1 MGLSRLDNFLKSAR
15 GTILYVDPN
24 ALDATDSIENQGN
37 SLTRPFRTIQRALI
51 EAARFSYQRG
61 KDNDRFGKTTILLY
75 PGEHIV
81 DNRPGWIPTG
91 SGTFKL
97 RSSENSTDFSDWDL
111 TTNFDVTSSENVL
124 YKLNSVHGG
133 VIIPRGT
140 SIVGLDLRKTKIR
153 PTYVPNP
160 TNDQIER
167 SSVFRVTGA
176 CYLWQFTVL
185 DADPNG
191 QCYYDYTTNKVVPNF
206 SHHKLTAF
214 EYADGVNNV
223 VIDDDFISNFDAG
236 RTDLDM
242 YYEKVGLVYGQS
254 SGREISNDYP
264 PSSVVDI
271 EPVIDEYR
279 IVGSRGSEVG
289 ITSIRAGDGVT
300 ATNVITVTTSDP
312 LEGISVDTPI
322 QISGVS
328 EVGYDGKFVVY
339 SVTSATQFVYKA
351 STIPTSA
358 VGSVTNATASL
369 SVDTVT
375 SASPYIF
382 NISLRSV
389 YGMCGLLAD
398 GDKATGF
405 KSMVVSQFTGV
416 GLQKDDNAFVKYDT
430 STGTYKDAT
439 SNFTNL
445 FADSSAKYK
454 PEYENFHIKATNDAY
469 LQLVS
474 VFAIGYSQ
482 HFVTENGGDMS
493 INNSNSNFGS
503 KALVASGFKREAFL
517 RDNTG
522 YITHIITPQ
531 EIEAEDGSVEFVA
544 VDVSKTVGVA
554 STNRLYLYNYSD
566 INTPPTNVI
575 DGFRIGARVNDQ
587 LFVQIISSGISS
599 EYSARIIMPSTQFT
613 SKETSYEKSFNI
625 LKTSTSENSIVDKIV
640 TFTQPHSFK
649 TGESIRVLS
658 DDGSLPSYISPSKV
672 YYAIANDLAGVG
684 IGSTQIKIAQTY
696 TDAFQD
702 IAISP
707 SKKGGNL
714 TVVSRVSDKNSGDV
728 GHPVQWDSSQNNWY
742 INVATASTENAIY
755 STIVGLGTTSLGYA
769 TPRTYIK
776 RKSDFRNL
784 SDTIYKVRYVIPKS
798 SSVTAR
804 PPLDAFV
811 LQDASSGIGTGTG
824 EISKYFDLTNTLS
837 LSNENELRNPRFI
850 ATCTWTSSGIA
861 TVTTELPHDLKVGN
875 TVEILNVQSTPNN
888 TTGIA
893 NTGFNGTFTVYGINN
908 TREFTYQLSD
918 NPGTFSNNTSLRNED
933 LPRFSRKTLTGT
945 YQLYRSQEIQEYI
958 PNIQDGVY
966 HLLVIDSSNSPSV
979 EPFTNLKFSQ
989 PIQYLYPQFNR
1000 DNPTADPEATRS
1012 FAVSDIIGK
1021 VVIND
1026 PQKSLTKEALGGLLS
1041 DINVGFGITNIV
1053 SNSVGTSHTIFT
1065 TYDHGFSGITSVSI
1079 TGAGSTYVAGTYYNV
1094 PLVGAAGSTT
1104 GNYATAAV
1112 TVSAGGTI
1120 SKVVV
1125 MNRGSA
1131 YGIGNTLSITDIP
1144 RNAGSVTA
1152 FVTVQ
1157 SIQNNI
1163 GDVLTVSGVSSSQYN
1178 AVYSISSIPVGST
1191 KSLVVGSANSISG
1204 VSTTGIGVTATS
1216 SANVAL
1222 SGKTIG
1228 VSSIT
1233 YDSTTG
1239 ISTVIFS
1246 RAHGFKV
1253 NQKVKISGASD
1264 AIFNSDFVV
1273 KTTPAVATAST
1284 QITINT
1290 GVKNYSPIYGGTLTA
1305 YPLYLTSYG
1314 GDLTNEVEKTSSRL
1328 VAQYAGITTVSTTLI
1343 DITST
1348 NNDPLTIQNAV
1359 ASGLRMGD
1367 YIQID
1372 NEIFRIRSA
1381 VTSDQ
1386 VYVFRSV
1393 LGTQKQTH
1401 LDNSV
1406 IRKVKPLPVEF
1417 RRNSI
1422 IRASGHT
1429 FEYMGFGPGNYSTAL
1444 PERQNRIITG
1454 QEEILSQ
1461 ATKVNGGVSIFTG
1474 MNSDGDFYTGNKKIN
1489 SSTGQEEIFD
1499 APVPT
1504 VTGEE
1509 PNVSVVNIGFDV
1521 LTPLEI
1527 SVNRS
1532 IRVEGGPDST
1542 LISEFD
1548 GPVVF
1553 NNKITSTSNKGIEAA
1568 SLYLQ
1573 GNASVSRNFTVGIST
1588 PTVAGN
1594 PGDVVTRSNPESG
1607 NSIGWVYTTSNRW
1620 EKFGII
1626 GENQKDPSNRIGV
1639 SSNGTYVGVSTLID
1653 FKTIGD
1659 VKVSATNNDTLGITS
1674 LTISN
1679 ISKIGV
1685 SQNVTNNFV
1694 GMATQ
1699 INFVGYGVTV
1709 TSNFD
1714 SNLGIATV
1722 VVDGLSLSGIVTQLS
1737 PGGNV
1742 GELQYNLNGIKFG
1755 AVSGS
1760 SYDTANNALNVASS
1774 VNVAIS
1780 TSSSALRITQT
1791 GTGNALLVEDEAND
1805 ATPFVITNNGGV
1817 GIGRNSPQARL
1828 DITSSDET
1836 SLRIRSTYGG
1846 GPVVRIDSSLD
1857 DTSPFIINY
1866 DGSVGINTL
1875 TILSGIALD
1884 VVGNSGVTGEIRY
1897 YNPTRSNY
1905 VAFKAPTSIASDVV
1919 WTLPNVVGAANSF
1932 LYSVSPGVLGWT
1944 SISAA
1949 LSLATTDDLPEG
1961 TTNLYYTDTR
1971 VVNKIKTLIGDQC
1984 GINVTFNEATQK
1996 IDYEVIVTQEYAPYP
2011 FSTRGFAHPI

>member
-24 ALDATDSIENQGN
+24 ALDSTDSIENQGN
-37 SLTRPFRTIQRALI
+37 SLTRPFKTIQRALV

-61 KDNDRFGKTTILLY
+61 RDNDRFGKTTILLY

-91 SGTFKL
+91 SGQYQL
-97 RSSENSTDFSDWDL
+97 RSSQTSTDFSDWDL
-111 TTNFDVTSSENVL
+111 TTNFDVTSESNVL
-124 YKLNSVHGG
+124 YKLNSVYGG

-160 TNDQIER
+160 ENNEIER
-167 SSVFRVTGA
+167 SCVFRLTGA
-176 CYLWQFTVL
+176 CYIWQFTVL

-191 QCYYDYTTNKVVPNF
+191 QCYYDYTVNKVVPNF

-223 VIDDDFISNFDAG
+223 IIDDDFISKTDYG

-242 YYEKVGLVYGQS
+242 YYEKVGLVYGQT
-254 SGREISNDYP
+254 SGREIPNDYP

-289 ITSIRAGDGVT
+289 ITSIRAGDGIT
-300 ATNVITVTTSDP
+300 ATNTITVTTSEG

-339 SVTSATQFVYKA
+339 SVTSDTEFTYKSSVIPGSPLGSIA
-351 STIPTSA
+351 S
-358 VGSVTNATASL
+358 ATASL

-405 KSMVVSQFTGV
+405 KSMVVAQFTGV

-430 STGTYKDAT
+430 STGTYKDST

-445 FADSSAKYK
+445 FADSNAKYK
-454 PEYENFHIKATNDAY
+454 PAYENFHIKATNDAY

-474 VFAIGYSQ
+474 VFAIGYAQ

-503 KALVASGFKREAFL
+503 KALVASGFKREAFA

-531 EIEAEDGSVEFVA
+531 EIEAEDGSVEFIA
-544 VDVSKTVGVA
+544 VDVDKTVGIA
-554 STNRLYLYNYSD
+554 STNRLYLYNYTD
-566 INTPPTNVI
+566 ENNPPTNVI
-575 DGFRIGARVNDQ
+575 DGFRIGAKVNDQ
-587 LFVQIISSGISS
+587 LYVQIVSSGISS
-599 EYSARIIMPSTQFT
+599 EYSARIIMPSTEF
-613 SKETSYEKSFNI
+613 SLKETSYEKSFTI
-625 LKTSTSENSIVDKIV
+625 LKTPSSENSIVDKIV
-640 TFTQPHSFK
+640 SFGEPHSFK
-649 TGESIRVLS
+649 TGESIRIIS
-658 DDGSLPSYISPSKV
+658 DDGNLPSSISPSKV
-672 YYAIANDLAGVG
+672 YYAITNDLAGVG

-696 TDAFQD
+696 TDAFQN

-728 GHPVQWDSSQNNWY
+728 GHPVQWDASEGNWY
-742 INVATASTENAIY
+742 INVATASTENQIY
-755 STIVGLGTTSLGYA
+755 PTVVGLGTTSLGYA

-811 LQDASSGIGTGTG
+811 LQDAGSGIGTGTG

-850 ATCTWTSSGIA
+850 SSCTWSSSGIA

-875 TVEILNVQSTPNN
+875 SVEIVNVQSTPNN

-893 NTGFNGTFTVYGINN
+893 NTGFNGTFTVSGVNN
-908 TREFTYQLSD
+908 TRQFTYQLSD
-918 NPGTFSNNTSLRNED
+918 NPGTFSNNTSVRDGD

-945 YQLYRSQEIQEYI
+945 YQLYRSQEVQEYI
-958 PNIQDGVY
+958 PNVQDGVY
-966 HLLVIDSSNSPSV
+966 HLLVVDTSNSPSI

-1000 DNPTADPEATRS
+1000 DNPTSDPEATKS

-1021 VVIND
+1021 VVINE

-1053 SNSVGTSHTIFT
+1053 SNSAGTAHTIHT
-1065 TYDHGFSGITSVSI
+1065 TYDHGFAGITSVSI
-1079 TGAGSTYVAGTYYNV
+1079 TGAGSTYTTGTYYNV

-1104 GNYATAAV
+1104 GDYATAAV
-1112 TVSAGGTI
+1112 TVSVAGTI
-1120 SKVVV
+1120 SNVVI

-1131 YGIGNTLSITDIP
+1131 YGIGNTLSILDIP
-1144 RNAGSVTA
+1144 RNAGSIA
-1152 FVTVQ
+1152 AYVTVQ
-1157 SIQNNI
+1157 KIQNNV
-1163 GDVLTVSGVSSSQYN
+1163 GDTLVVSGVSSSQYN
-1178 AVYSISSIPVGST
+1178 GVYSIAQVPVGST
-1191 KSLVVGSANSISG
+1191 KAIVVGSANSISSP
-1204 VSTTGIGVTATS
+1204 STTGIGVTATS
-1216 SANVAL
+1216 SANVVV
-1222 SGKTIG
+1222 SGASIG
-1228 VSSIT
+1228 ISSIT
-1233 YDSTTG
+1233 YDATTG
-1239 ISTVIFS
+1239 ISTVSFS
-1246 RAHGFKV
+1246 RAHGFRV
-1253 NQKVKISGASD
+1253 NDKIRIGGASD
-1264 AIFNSDFVV
+1264 SIFNNEFIV
-1273 KTTPAVATAST
+1273 KTTPSVAVAST
-1284 QITINT
+1284 QLTINT
-1290 GVKNYSPIYGGTLTA
+1290 GIKNASPIYGGTLTA
-1305 YPLYLTSYG
+1305 YPLFLNSYG
-1314 GDLTNEVEKTSSRL
+1314 GDLTLENEKTSSRL

-1343 DITST
+1343 DISST

-1381 VTSDQ
+1381 VISNQ

-1406 IRKVKPLPVEF
+1406 VRKVKPLPIEF

-1461 ATKVNGGVSIFTG
+1461 ATKVDGGVAIFTG

-1553 NNKITSTSNKGIEAA
+1553 NNKITSTSSKGIEAT

-1573 GNASVSRNFTVGIST
+1573 GNAFVSRNFTVGIST
-1588 PTVAGN
+1588 PTEAGN
-1594 PGDVVTRSNPESG
+1594 PGDVVTRTEPQSG
-1607 NSIGWVYTTSNRW
+1607 KSIGWVYTTNNRW

-1626 GENQKDPSNRIGV
+1626 GDNGKEPANRIGI
-1639 SSNGTYVGVSTLID
+1639 SSNGTYIGISTLID
-1653 FKTIGD
+1653 IRTVGD
-1659 VKVSATNNDTLGITS
+1659 IELSAVNDDNAGITS
-1674 LTISN
+1674 VTISN
-1679 ISKIGV
+1679 VSKIGV

-1699 INFVGYGVTV
+1699 INFIGYGLTV
-1709 TSNFD
+1709 TSDFD
-1714 SNLGIATV
+1714 ASSGIATV
-1722 VVDGLSLSGIVTQLS
+1722 TVDGLSLSGIITQLS
-1737 PGGNV
+1737 PSGNI
-1742 GELQYNLNGIKFG
+1742 GEMQYNFDGVQFG

-1760 SYDTANNALNVASS
+1760 SYDLANNQLNLTSS
-1774 VNVAIS
+1774 LNVAIS
-1780 TSSSALRITQT
+1780 TSSSALVVTQT
-1791 GTGNALLVEDEAND
+1791 GTGNALLVQDEAND
-1805 ATPFVITNNGGV
+1805 ASPFVISNNGGV
-1817 GIGRNSPQARL
+1817 GIGRAVPQARI
-1828 DITSSDET
+1828 DITSTDET

-1857 DTSPFIINY
+1857 DTSPFII
-1866 DGSVGINTL
+1866 DASGSVGINTL
-1875 TILSGIALD
+1875 TVASGISLD
-1884 VVGNSGVTGEIRY
+1884 VVGNAGVTGEIRY
-1897 YNPTRSNY
+1897 YNSTRTNY
-1905 VAFKAPTSIASDVV
+1905 VAFKAQENIASNVV
-1919 WTLPNVVGAANSF
+1919 WSLPNVVGAANSI
-1932 LYSVSPGVLGWT
+1932 LYSVTPGILGWT
-1944 SISAA
+1944 SIQNA
-1949 LSLATTDDLPEG
+1949 LALATTDDLPEG
-1961 TTNLYYTDTR
+1961 SANLYYTDAR
-1971 VVNKIKTLIGDQC
+1971 VVNKVKTLIGDQC
-1984 GINVTFNEATQK
+1984 GITVVFNEATQK
-1996 IDYEVIVTQEYAPYP
+1996 FDYEVIVTPEYSPWPY
-2011 FSTRGFAHPI
+2011 STRGFALSI